1 MQNGVDKIEADAD
14 AAQDWVAH
22 VRETA
27 EATLLPKAG
36 TSWYWG
42 ANIPGKPRV
51 FMPYAG
57 GLVRY
62 RKICESA
69 AKAGYV
75 GFSFL
80 QRGADETMDKL
91 DYQQQLVDD
100 LGV

>member
-1 MQNGVDKIEADAD
+1 MQNGIARIEADAKS
-14 AAQDWVAH
+14 AQDWGAH
-22 VRETA
+22 VREA
-27 EATLLPKAG
+27 SEATLLPKAG
-36 TSWYWG
+36 NSLYWG

-69 AKAGYV
+69 AKGGYV

-80 QRGADETMDKL
+80 KRGTDKKI
-91 DYQQQLVDD
+91 
-100 LGV
+100 